1 MALRV
6 AIAQPVLRWAL
17 ARIRMSQDELEA
29 KQDFRAL
36 PQWLSGEKQPTLKQA
51 EKLAGLAGVPFGYLL
66 LDQPVDDTPALPD
79 FRTTGSR
86 QLRQISPEL
95 EQTIINCEGRLRWYT
110 DYQFFL
116 GEAPPEL
123 VHRFSLADAPAAAV
137 EYFLE
142 NTEWNAGPQHGR
154 DVRTVLSHAMED
166 LGLLVMRTA
175 IVDNNTSRK
184 LDVAEFRG
192 FTVLDR
198 GFALVFV
205 NGADAKAGQYFSLAH
220 ELGHVLLGKPGVSG
234 ERNDHQTIE
243 RWCNQFAAELLLP
256 RAALAEIWA
265 QSTSLEDACDRAS
278 KRFGVSAEV
287 TTWSLVDAHLVSR
300 SEASAFLASRPG
312 RPGDTAPSG
321 GGDYYRAINSRL
333 GARFVES
340 VTGALL
346 DGDIDGVEASR
357 QLGIAKTATLDALV
371 GRVQGVA

>member
-1 MALRV
+1 
-6 AIAQPVLRWAL
+6 
-17 ARIRMSQDELEA
+17 
-29 KQDFRAL
+29 
-36 PQWLSGEKQPTLKQA
+36 
-51 EKLAGLAGVPFGYLL
+51 
-66 LDQPVDDTPALPD
+66 
-79 FRTTGSR
+79 
-86 QLRQISPEL
+86 
-95 EQTIINCEGRLRWYT
+95 
-110 DYQFFL
+110 
-116 GEAPPEL
+116 
-123 VHRFSLADAPAAAV
+123 
-137 EYFLE
+137 
-142 NTEWNAGPQHGR
+142 
-154 DVRTVLSHAMED
+154 MED
-166 LGLLVMRTA
+166 FGLLVMRTA

-205 NGADAKAGQYFSLAH
+205 NGADAKAGQFFSLAH

-234 ERNDHQTIE
+234 ERNDHQKIE

-265 QSTSLEDACDRAS
+265 QSTSLEDACGRAS